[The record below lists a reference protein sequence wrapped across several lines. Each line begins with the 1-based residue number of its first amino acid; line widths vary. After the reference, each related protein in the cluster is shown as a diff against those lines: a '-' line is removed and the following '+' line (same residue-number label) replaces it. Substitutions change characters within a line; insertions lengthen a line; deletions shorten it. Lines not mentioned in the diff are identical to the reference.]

1 MTNFINLI
9 QNESI
14 STIEG
19 LTGQKPNIKYSNI
32 MQASHLDID
41 GPFAF
46 VELKNNNDARIA
58 FLAPSILATALPDL
72 MLGGEGVS
80 NDNITS
86 DDLDAIKEVSSNI
99 WSIIYYSKRS
109 KRIIKNGF

>member
-32 MQASHLDID
+32 MQASHLNID

-46 VELKNNNDARIA
+46 VELKNNNNINFILLNKKRQSKKFHVI
-58 FLAPSILATALPDL
+58 FLEHYLLL
-72 MLGGEGVS
+72 
-80 NDNITS
+80 
-86 DDLDAIKEVSSNI
+86 
-99 WSIIYYSKRS
+99 
-109 KRIIKNGF
+109 